1 MILGVQTYTI
11 RELQKEN
18 LKNAMEQLKLL
29 GVNSV
34 ELGRVKTTRSN
45 AIIIKNSQMKILSVQ
60 LTMKKLER
68 DFDQIVEFCQ
78 ITSCPIVVVSVLPL
92 YAILGGKN
100 KMLIFSRRLN
110 LLYLRYQKVGIK
122 LAFHHHD
129 FEFKKI
135 NGETKLSILLNNTH
149 PEVKIVSDTYWT
161 KKSMIEPEDLIK
173 DLGPRL
179 IGVHLRDCTDL
190 KQKKVHDCE
199 LGEGV
204 ISFNKVLEAAS
215 AHAVYGVIEQ
225 NTITP
230 LQSLQKSIQHL
241 KKIQDRY
248 QFE

>member
-18 LKNAMEQLKLL
+18 IKNAMEQLKLL
-29 GVNSV
+29 GVHSV
-34 ELGRVKTTRSN
+34 ELARVEITKRN
-45 AIIIKNSQMKILSVQ
+45 AVIIKDSHMNILSIQ

-68 DFDQIVEFCQ
+68 NFNQIVDFCQ
-78 ITSCPIVVVSVLPL
+78 VTSCPIVVVSVLPL
-92 YAILGGKN
+92 YAVLGGKN

-135 NGETKLSILLNNTH
+135 KGETKLSILLNNTH
-149 PEVKIVSDTYWT
+149 PEIKIVSDTYWT
-161 KKSMIEPEDLIK
+161 KKSKIEPEDLIK
-173 DLGPRL
+173 DLGSRL
-179 IGVHLRDCTDL
+179 LGVHLRDCTDL

-199 LGEGV
+199 LGEGI
-204 ISFNKVLEAAS
+204 ISFNKVLDAAET
-215 AHAVYGVIEQ
+215 HAVYGVIEQ
-225 NTITP
+225 NTTTP
-230 LQSLQKSIQHL
+230 VQSLQKSIQYL
-241 KKIQDRY
+241 KTIQDKY